1 MHERERGRQ
10 GNVPLWAG
18 KRLRTLGRACLLLAE
33 EKGGEVGDRS
43 VMSGECGV
51 GTGVLSTPQRSPSL
65 TSQPVPPSTQTAVI
79 SSDTRPAVRL
89 ATASVPSQTMFS
101 VEE

>member
-1 MHERERGRQ
+1 M
-10 GNVPLWAG
+10 L
-18 KRLRTLGRACLLLAE
+18 
-33 EKGGEVGDRS
+33 RS

-79 SSDTRPAVRL
+79 SSDTRPAVRF